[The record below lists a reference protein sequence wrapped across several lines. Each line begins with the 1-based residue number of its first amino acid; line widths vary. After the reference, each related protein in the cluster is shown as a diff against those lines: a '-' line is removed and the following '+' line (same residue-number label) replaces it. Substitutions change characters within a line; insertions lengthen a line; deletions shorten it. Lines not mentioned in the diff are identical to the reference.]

1 MSHLCLRKLQAGSL
15 APDRWG
21 SVDAGRL
28 PGATVCASPA
38 STATPTDRS
47 VTRTASTPQPTMEST
62 GAPRRALGS
71 EPTVGGG
78 RPPARASP
86 GGPSR
91 RPPEPECGSV
101 SSKDRLLAWPRSHS
115 HTQAL
120 TGTHT
125 SQSHSQPHTASHSHA
140 HTYSHTHSQPH
151 TSQPDTHTLTA
162 SHALTHVTP
171 HALIHHALTRVH
183 SHTPH
188 SLTHALTHHSLT
200 HTHTCHTPHGLTR
213 HTHSRAYT
221 LTHTRPLWQ
230 SLAPLS
236 PAFPDLVRLV
246 R

>member
-28 PGATVCASPA
+28 PGATVYASPA

-140 HTYSHTHSQPH
+140 HTYSHTH
-151 TSQPDTHTLTA
+151 T
-162 SHALTHVTP
+162 
-171 HALIHHALTRVH
+171 
-183 SHTPH
+183 
-188 SLTHALTHHSLT
+188 HSLT
-200 HTHTCHTPHGLTR
+200 HTHSHTSHHT
-213 HTHSRAYT
+213 HSYTTHSRAYT
-221 LTHTRPLWQ
+221 HTRLTA
-230 SLAPLS
+230 SHMHSHITA
-236 PAFPDLVRLV
+236 
-246 R
+246 

>member
-38 STATPTDRS
+38 STVTPTDRS
-47 VTRTASTPQPTMEST
+47 VTRTASTPQPTTEST

-71 EPTVGGG
+71 EPMVGGG
-78 RPPARASP
+78 VVPLPGRPQVGRRRAHLNQSAGACPARTDFWP
-86 GGPSR
+86 GHG
-91 RPPEPECGSV
+91 
-101 SSKDRLLAWPRSHS
+101 H
-115 HTQAL
+115 
-120 TGTHT
+120 THT
-125 SQSHSQPHTASHSHA
+125 LRHSQVLTHH
-140 HTYSHTHSQPH
+140 SHTHSLTHSGTH

-162 SHALTHVTP
+162 SHTLTRVTP

-183 SHTPH
+183 AHTPH

-221 LTHTRPLWQ
+221 LTHTRPPWQ
-230 SLAPLS
+230 SLAPVS

>member
-47 VTRTASTPQPTMEST
+47 VTRTASTPQPTTEST

-125 SQSHSQPHTASHSHA
+125 SQSHSQPHTASHSH
-140 HTYSHTHSQPH
+140 S
-151 TSQPDTHTLTA
+151 
-162 SHALTHVTP
+162 HVTP

-183 SHTPH
+183 AHTPH

-221 LTHTRPLWQ
+221 LTHTRPPWQ
-230 SLAPLS
+230 SLAPVS

>member
-71 EPTVGGG
+71 EPMVGGGG

-86 GGPSR
+86 GGPSQS
-91 RPPEPECGSV
+91 PPEPECGSV

-140 HTYSHTHSQPH
+140 HTYSHTH
-151 TSQPDTHTLTA
+151 TA
-162 SHALTHVTP
+162 SHTQ
-171 HALIHHALTRVH
+171 
-183 SHTPH
+183 
-188 SLTHALTHHSLT
+188 ALTHHSLT
-200 HTHTCHTPHGLTR
+200 HTHSQPHTHSHMSHHT
-213 HTHSRAYT
+213 HSYTTHSRAYT
-221 LTHTRPLWQ
+221 HTRLTA
-230 SLAPLS
+230 SHMHSHITA
-236 PAFPDLVRLV
+236 
-246 R
+246 

>member
-38 STATPTDRS
+38 STATPTDQS
-47 VTRTASTPQPTMEST
+47 VTRTASTPQPTTEST

-71 EPTVGGG
+71 EPTVGGGG

-140 HTYSHTHSQPH
+140 HTYSHTH
-151 TSQPDTHTLTA
+151 T
-162 SHALTHVTP
+162 
-171 HALIHHALTRVH
+171 
-183 SHTPH
+183 
-188 SLTHALTHHSLT
+188 HSLT
-200 HTHTCHTPHGLTR
+200 HTHTCHTTRTHTPRTHARTRTHASQPHTCTHTSQPDTHSHMPHTTRTHTPHALTR
-213 HTHSRAYT
+213 IHSHTHAPSVAEFGPCVASFSRPRSSSQV
-221 LTHTRPLWQ
+221 TRGWCGKSGL
-230 SLAPLS
+230 
-236 PAFPDLVRLV
+236 
-246 R
+246 

>member
-47 VTRTASTPQPTMEST
+47 VTRTASTPQPTTEST

-71 EPTVGGG
+71 EPMVGGGG

-140 HTYSHTHSQPH
+140 HTYSHTHTHSLTHSGTH
-151 TSQPDTHTLTA
+151 TSQPDTHT
-162 SHALTHVTP
+162 
-171 HALIHHALTRVH
+171 H
-183 SHTPH
+183 SHMSH
-188 SLTHALTHHSLT
+188 
-200 HTHTCHTPHGLTR
+200 HTHSYT
-213 HTHSRAYT
+213 THSRAYT
-221 LTHTRPLWQ
+221 HTRLTA
-230 SLAPLS
+230 SHMHSHITA
-236 PAFPDLVRLV
+236 
-246 R
+246 